1 MRFLSNAANSLG
13 SNQPN
18 DSKLLIS
25 KYARS
30 FNKTFK
36 KDIRFIQILFPSFKF
51 YCLTFFFSVFLFVAF
66 LWLDAFHFDDQ
77 NPLFVKE
84 DVLKR
89 FGLNRLYIS
98 NYHHYYKLVS
108 ATFFHSNIWNLIIN
122 IYYLMNIGI
131 IVEKNYGKTQYIIIM
146 LLSTLCGNLLTCI
159 TSGCNDVEMGISAI
173 LSGFMGLFL
182 QDIVTNYK
190 NLDDKWGVFASY
202 MFAILS
208 LYLTISMFP
217 CNGNVIGN
225 IGGIFGGFSYPYIF
239 KKASFSGEENTL
251 KIAFSVVTILLLVSA
266 LAGVLF
272 LKC

>member
-25 KYARS
+25 RYARS

-98 NYHHYYKLVS
+98 NYHHYY
-108 ATFFHSNIWNLIIN
+108 
-122 IYYLMNIGI
+122 
-131 IVEKNYGKTQYIIIM
+131 NYGKTQYIIIM

-190 NLDDKWGVFASY
+190 NLEDKWGAFASY
-202 MFAILS
+202 TFAILS

-217 CNGNVIGN
+217 YNGNVIGN

-239 KKASFSGEENTL
+239 KKASFSGEEKTL
-251 KIAFSVVTILLLVSA
+251 KIAFSVVTILLLVST

>member
-1 MRFLSNAANSLG
+1 
-13 SNQPN
+13 
-18 DSKLLIS
+18 
-25 KYARS
+25 
-30 FNKTFK
+30 
-36 KDIRFIQILFPSFKF
+36 
-51 YCLTFFFSVFLFVAF
+51 
-66 LWLDAFHFDDQ
+66 
-77 NPLFVKE
+77 
-84 DVLKR
+84 
-89 FGLNRLYIS
+89 
-98 NYHHYYKLVS
+98 
-108 ATFFHSNIWNLIIN
+108 
-122 IYYLMNIGI
+122 
-131 IVEKNYGKTQYIIIM
+131 M

-202 MFAILS
+202 MYERKNNIKKRTKELFAILS

-272 LKC
+272 LKFHVSIYILTYVHKASQKGDVLTVCAGGNDEHPSAHFSRMLKRGVRALV

>member
-25 KYARS
+25 RYARS

-77 NPLFVKE
+77 NPLFVK
-84 DVLKR
+84 D
-89 FGLNRLYIS
+89 
-98 NYHHYYKLVS
+98 
-108 ATFFHSNIWNLIIN
+108 
-122 IYYLMNIGI
+122 
-131 IVEKNYGKTQYIIIM
+131 YGKTQYIIIM

-190 NLDDKWGVFASY
+190 NLEDKWGAFASY
-202 MFAILS
+202 TFAILS

-217 CNGNVIGN
+217 YNGNVIGN

-239 KKASFSGEENTL
+239 KKASFSGEEKTL
-251 KIAFSVVTILLLVSA
+251 KIAFSVVTILLLVST